1 MFKKRRTEIGI
12 EHGLSRLKEK
22 TANREGYS
30 QTQIHGSLRKTDDY
44 PSCSL
49 CGSKGFYLCYKCNKV
64 VCWNGTDSNGVCP
77 WCGVCSSINIV
88 DQYRFETAAE
98 LDYAVSEFAYDWYN
112 QVRHT
117 RITDI

>member
-1 MFKKRRTEIGI
+1 MIVEASVIVMKCLLTKNLSGVHVQKMENGDWYRTWAF
-12 EHGLSRLKEK
+12 LLKEK

-44 PSCSL
+44 PDCPH

-64 VCWNGTDSNGVCP
+64 VCWNGTDSNVVCP

-88 DQYRFETAAE
+88 DSFDVNTK
-98 LDYAVSEFAYDWYN
+98 SF
-112 QVRHT
+112 
-117 RITDI
+117 